1 MLNSKETQQTFKE
14 TQEIFTFIQSIG
26 DLNNV
31 ELKNNFEKLSSNSKK
46 TLKGIIEEID
56 AIK

>member
-14 TQEIFTFIQSIG
+14 TQEIFNFIQSME
-26 DLNNV
+26 DLNNA
-31 ELKNNFEKLSSNSKK
+31 ELKNNFEKLSSDSKK

>member
-1 MLNSKETQQTFKE
+1 ME
-14 TQEIFTFIQSIG
+14 
-26 DLNNV
+26 DLNNA
-31 ELKNNFEKLSSNSKK
+31 ELKNNFEKLSSDSKK

>member
-14 TQEIFTFIQSIG
+14 TQEIFNFIQSME

-31 ELKNNFEKLSSNSKK
+31 ELKNNFEKLSSDSKK